1 MYIMFVILCLF
12 IALSRRVGA
21 LQIYIVGVVVV
32 AAVVVVVL
40 LLLHF
45 PKHACEPVWPSGKAL
60 GW

>member
-21 LQIYIVGVVVV
+21 LQIYSVVVVV